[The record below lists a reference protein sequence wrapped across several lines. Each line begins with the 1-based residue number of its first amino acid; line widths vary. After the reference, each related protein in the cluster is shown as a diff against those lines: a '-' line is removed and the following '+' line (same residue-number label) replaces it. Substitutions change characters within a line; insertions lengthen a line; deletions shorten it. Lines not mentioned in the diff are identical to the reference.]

1 MHLIAK
7 DEHGSNNPLGFSS
20 KSDIIYMHPYY
31 TFKDLITVFLFFLAL
46 TLFVFYAPNK
56 LGHPDNYIPAN
67 PIQTPASIVPEW
79 YLLPFYAI
87 LRSIPNK
94 LGGVVAILGAIFIL
108 LIIPILDTSRIRGS
122 AFRPL
127 IKIAFW
133 LFVINFLLLLWLGG
147 QHVEQPF
154 INIGQVST
162 ILYFAYF
169 ILVVPIIGLIE
180 NTLIDLNIRNNTLNN
195 FNLLL

>member
-1 MHLIAK
+1 L
-7 DEHGSNNPLGFSS
+7 
-20 KSDIIYMHPYY
+20 
-31 TFKDLITVFLFFLAL
+31 
-46 TLFVFYAPNK
+46 
-56 LGHPDNYIPAN
+56 HPDNYIPAN

-94 LGGVVAILGAIFIL
+94 LGGVVAILSAIFIL
-108 LIIPILDTSRIRGS
+108 LIIPILDISRIRGS

-154 INIGQVST
+154 ISIGQVST

-169 ILVVPIIGLIE
+169 IFIVPIIGLIE
-180 NTLIDLNIRNNTLNN
+180 NTLIDLNRKKLPKNKIPLIT
-195 FNLLL
+195 